1 MDSATREAMPKR
13 EHLLIALASIAA
25 MVAAEVLGGASWRL
39 AISIGLLVLL
49 ALVGRQLWKL
59 DPDRQKAHSTLGTGL
74 LVSVVVAGAV
84 GFTQL
89 EIDRRATARLR
100 QSDQARER
108 SAQRQT
114 LQLTVGLRQ
123 KLAGIDLRGRDLSG
137 FYLEEKDFTGATFSG
152 ADLRGADF
160 VGATLNSTYFDGADL
175 DGADISETYTK
186 AAKLRKASLRRT
198 DVSEADLT
206 GSVLSK
212 ADLFE
217 ADLSQAQLED
227 ADFRGANLR
236 GANLRGATFN
246 DGTKWP
252 SGFDPEAA
260 GATKSR

>member
-1 MDSATREAMPKR
+1 MPKR
-13 EHLLIALASIAA
+13 QHALIALASIVAV
-25 MVAAEVLGGASWRL
+25 VAAEVLGGASWRL
-39 AISIGLLVLL
+39 AFSIGLLVLL

-59 DPDRQKAHSTLGTGL
+59 DPNRQKAHSTLGTGL

-100 QSDQARER
+100 ESDQARER

-114 LQLTVGLRQ
+114 LQLTIGLR
-123 KLAGIDLRGRDLSG
+123 KNLAGIDLRRRDLSG
-137 FYLEEKDFTGATFSG
+137 FYLEQKNFFEANFSG
-152 ADLRGADF
+152 ANLRGADF
-160 VGATLNSTYFDGADL
+160 VGANLSSTYLKGADL
-175 DGADISETYTK
+175 DGADISETTTTGSK
-186 AAKLRKASLRRT
+186 FPRASLRRT
-198 DVSEADLT
+198 DVSEAHLE
-206 GSVLSK
+206 GSVFSE

-217 ADLSQAQLED
+217 ADLRQAHLEG

-236 GANLRGATFN
+236 GANLQDATFN
-246 DGTKWP
+246 EATKWP